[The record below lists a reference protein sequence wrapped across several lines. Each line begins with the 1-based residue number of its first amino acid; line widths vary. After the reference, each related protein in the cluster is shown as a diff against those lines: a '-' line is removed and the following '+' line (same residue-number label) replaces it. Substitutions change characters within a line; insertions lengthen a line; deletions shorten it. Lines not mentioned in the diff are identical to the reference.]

1 MYAKNKE
8 INPVNPNQLVGRGRR
23 KKMENIENACDLCIY
38 RLCFEWAGLKKENRK
53 EVFLFL
59 QFLQKLRTISD
70 NLPKI

>member
-1 MYAKNKE
+1 
-8 INPVNPNQLVGRGRR
+8 
-23 KKMENIENACDLCIY
+23 MESVENACDLCVY

-59 QFLQKLRTISD
+59 QFLQKLKTISD